1 MDKPDFGIDRL
12 HVIQWTEPRLAYL
25 RWLAGQGKSAA
36 EIAVTIGLDASQHSR
51 ISMACARFSIP
62 LNGRRGRRPGSMHY
76 LRGVRISTYH
86 RDLLVDMAR
95 KRGSNH
101 DDLIT
106 TLLDHVC
113 EQGETF
119 IANLLDEQ

>member
-12 HVIQWTEPRLAYL
+12 HVIQWTPPRLDYL
-25 RWLAGQGKSAA
+25 RHLAEQGKSAS
-36 EIAVTIGLDASQHSR
+36 EIAVLIGLEASQHSR
-51 ISMACARFSIP
+51 ISAACARFDIQ
-62 LNGRRGRRPGSMHY
+62 LNGRRGRRPSPMHY
-76 LRGVRISTYH
+76 LRGVRISTAH
-86 RDLLVDMAR
+86 RDLLVGLAK

-106 TLLDHVC
+106 QLIACAC